1 MKISCVN
8 HFTNRPYGGP
18 RESRTPDPYLARVV
32 LSQLSYGP
40 IKTGLLSIKH
50 PIGSEFHIITH
61 NGSLH
66 LTTIGVI
73 IVATLGVFLLPPI
86 VVYLINPI
94 GLHYLIS
101 IGYISVSL
109 PLTGLT
115 AVISL
120 IEIKLFDLYYP
131 CLRNSTYPRSAL
143 RSQTTHLFLNY
154 YWRFSEHLFV
164 WSRICSCYRCYWY
177 LLWES
182 NSQHLEFES
191 SVSANWTK
199 EAYAAKAA
207 DYLCPHWKLLH

>member
-1 MKISCVN
+1 M
-8 HFTNRPYGGP
+8 
-18 RESRTPDPYLARVV
+18 

-66 LTTIGVI
+66 LTTIGFI

-164 WSRICSCYRCYWY
+164 WSRIGTSC
-177 LLWES
+177 ES
-182 NSQHLEFES
+182 RTHNTLSLNQVSLPIGLKRHMRQKPLIICALIGNSY
-191 SVSANWTK
+191 TK
-199 EAYAAKAA
+199 
-207 DYLCPHWKLLH
+207 